1 MALVDKVLHVMTPAE
16 WGKPIDVDEKW
27 IAFVDD
33 NVKAS
38 TCSVTLFA
46 PARGIR

>member
-1 MALVDKVLHVMTPAE
+1 MATPMEVLHVMTPAE

-27 IAFVDD
+27 IHFVDD

-38 TCSVTLFA
+38 ESNLVCSIDHT
-46 PARGIR
+46 GQI

>member
-1 MALVDKVLHVMTPAE
+1 MANPIEVLHVMTPVE

-27 IAFVDD
+27 IHFVDD

-38 TCSVTLFA
+38 KFRTSQFS
-46 PARGIR
+46 ARCF

>member
-1 MALVDKVLHVMTPAE
+1 MTPAE

-27 IAFVDD
+27 IHFVDD

-38 TCSVTLFA
+38 KFTFA
-46 PARGIR
+46 IPTSALLTEFSIPARHCG